1 MMHLTSNIII
11 LLIYGILCFREG
23 SLTIIWPR
31 TPLKCVS
38 EPSQQISGKA
48 REGRRGEGDS
58 FIFTLL
64 CNKSEAAATNDNPSC
79 PGVSTSSADDNNPLR
94 VKTRLADERIN
105 QKLLTGRTIEQS
117 DQHRWCSVY
126 KHLVR

>member
-64 CNKSEAAATNDNPSC
+64 CNKTGAAATEDNPRVLQTPLYSR
-79 PGVSTSSADDNNPLR
+79 GDDNSYVGPGKDKAR
-94 VKTRLADERIN
+94 
-105 QKLLTGRTIEQS
+105 
-117 DQHRWCSVY
+117 
-126 KHLVR
+126 

>member
-11 LLIYGILCFREG
+11 LLIYGILCDAHIICKMMIVLEKEVY
-23 SLTIIWPR
+23 LTIIWPR

-64 CNKSEAAATNDNPSC
+64 CNKSEAAATNDNPPVLESLQ
-79 PGVSTSSADDNNPLR
+79 ALLMII
-94 VKTRLADERIN
+94 TRC
-105 QKLLTGRTIEQS
+105 G
-117 DQHRWCSVY
+117 
-126 KHLVR
+126 